1 MDNGTETESDDD
13 DPESVESDGPH
24 DVSNL
29 YFTENIYLLHI
40 ISDFFFIFLP
50 FILLNNI
57 SLICL
62 ILDFF
67 LFHVF

>member
-40 ISDFFFIFLP
+40 ISDFFFYFLTIH
-50 FILLNNI
+50 FIKQYI
-57 SLICL
+57 SDLSYT
-62 ILDFF
+62 
-67 LFHVF
+67 